1 MENYTL
7 GPPLETLGPNMRT
20 VGIIV
25 VIGGMFCGFA
35 YLVAAD
41 VQGKTAWAVFFGMT
55 AFFVGLLLHHWR
67 SRVWVHDSGISFRG
81 LSGYGELRWQ
91 DVERIYFYS
100 YELHAHWIPLG
111 TYYRLKLV
119 STHGQKISLGERI
132 RHAEELAQ
140 RVGKAT
146 LDRLLQKAVQGFIR
160 GAAVDFGAILVSRAE
175 GVTIRKWYGDTQIR
189 WEEIAAY
196 DFTSTHVGFH
206 RFNKRFSLN
215 IGIERVANALVLR
228 ALLDG
233 VMGKVWQNS
242 IQR

>member
-7 GPPLETLGPNMRT
+7 GPPRETFGPNIPV

-25 VIGGMFCGFA
+25 VIGGMTCGFA

-41 VQGKTAWAVFFGMT
+41 LRGKTAWAVFFGMT
-55 AFFVGLLLHHWR
+55 GFFAGLLLHHVR
-67 SRVWVHDSGISFRG
+67 SRVWVHDSGISLRG
-81 LSGYGELRWQ
+81 LFGYGELRWQ

-132 RHAEELAQ
+132 GHAEELAQ
-140 RVGKAT
+140 RIGKAT
-146 LDRLLQKAVQGFIR
+146 LERLLQMAVAGFNSD
-160 GAAVDFGAILVSRAE
+160 AAVDFGGILVSRAE
-175 GVTIRKWYGDTQIR
+175 GVTFRKWYGDTQIR
-189 WEEIAAY
+189 WEEIAGY

-206 RFNKRFSLN
+206 RFKKRFSLN
-215 IGIERVANALVLR
+215 IGMERVANALVLR

-233 VMGKVWQNS
+233 VMGKIWQNK